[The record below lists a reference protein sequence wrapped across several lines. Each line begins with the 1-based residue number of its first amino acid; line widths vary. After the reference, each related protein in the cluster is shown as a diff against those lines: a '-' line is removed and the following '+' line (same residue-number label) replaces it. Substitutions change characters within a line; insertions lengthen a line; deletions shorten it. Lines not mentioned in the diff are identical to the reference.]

1 MNRSPQSLRVIS
13 GILLMTT
20 LSQHGAAF
28 AFQTGNVPKAVNVR
42 FVVAERKVI
51 INYDL
56 IGEAGEEYQV
66 SMFLKKESDSSRS
79 YRPKLVSGAIGEG
92 IPTGSGREI
101 VWDLFKEI
109 PNGLEGNDFYFVVTI
124 EEEPGKFPWWTGAA
138 VVGAG
143 LIGLL
148 VLSGGSDVKKE
159 STLPSPP
166 GRP

>member
-1 MNRSPQSLRVIS
+1 MNRFPLRVRVIS
-13 GILLMTT
+13 AILLMTI

-28 AFQTGNVPKAVNVR
+28 AFQTRDVPKAVNVR

-51 INYDL
+51 ITYDL
-56 IGEAGEEYQV
+56 VGETGEEYQV
-66 SMFLKKESDSSRS
+66 SVFLKKESDSSRS

-92 IPTGSGREI
+92 ISTGRDRQI

-109 PNGLEGNDFYFVVTI
+109 PTGLEGNDFYFIVTI
-124 EEEPGKFPWWTGAA
+124 EEEQIKFPWWTGAA

-148 VLSGGSDVKKE
+148 VLSGGSEVKKE
-159 STLPSPP
+159 SSLPSPP